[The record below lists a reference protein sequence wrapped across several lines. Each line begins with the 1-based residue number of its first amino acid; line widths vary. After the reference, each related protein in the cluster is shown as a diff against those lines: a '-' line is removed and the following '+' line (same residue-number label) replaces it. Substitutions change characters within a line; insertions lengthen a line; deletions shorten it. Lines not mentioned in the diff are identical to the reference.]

1 MTKILS
7 LDGLDIIQK
16 KYQQVIIR
24 GDGKDHFNQ
33 LIKKEISIFPPANNL
48 EVAANDKYL
57 FAKQSFDQW
66 SLIYLVEQNY
76 KDVLKFV
83 SNINTN
89 VEILASDY
97 SYGQVYFEFSG
108 NNKNEFL
115 NKLTHFDLRIKNFLD
130 LTMTQTLI
138 ARIDCSIYNVK
149 DKFIITCNRSY
160 EDYFKDRIKDTG
172 NVN

>member
-33 LIKKEISIFPPANNL
+33 AIKKEISILPPSNNL
-48 EVAANDKYL
+48 EVVANDKYL

-76 KDVLKFV
+76 KDILKSI
-83 SNINTN
+83 SNINSN
-89 VEILASDY
+89 IDILVSDY
-97 SYGQVYFEFSG
+97 SYGQVYFEFLG
-108 NNKNEFL
+108 
-115 NKLTHFDLRIKNFLD
+115 KNFFWK
-130 LTMTQTLI
+130 I
-138 ARIDCSIYNVK
+138 R
-149 DKFIITCNRSY
+149 
-160 EDYFKDRIKDTG
+160 
-172 NVN
+172 